1 MLEMIPQGL
10 VLLTSVSLAI
20 GVLNLSKINTLTQ
33 ELSSIET
40 LARVDI
46 LCLDKTGTL
55 TQGKLKVHQTIYFDK
70 DEEKINEVLG
80 TIAACEKEQNISSK
94 AIKDKYTKNMKWP
107 VKKAILFSSKNK
119 WQAIEFEKKGTWV
132 LGAPDI
138 IIPKNE
144 DKILEQANDT
154 AKNGYRVL
162 ALLESPEKIKGQS
175 LPGDLK
181 TKCLIALE
189 DEIREDAVEIIGD
202 FRNQGVDI
210 KIISG
215 DNIRTI
221 RNLVSSLGLE
231 GRTVDLNETPE
242 ILNNLQSEIED
253 IVAFGRVSPE
263 HKQKII
269 EALQKNG
276 HIVAMTGDGIND
288 ILALKQSNCGIAM
301 GTGNDATKA
310 VSKFVLLDS
319 KFSSIPEIVKQG
331 CRVINNISRSA
342 SLFITK
348 TVYSVILSLLFSLGQ
363 MAYPFLAIQLSIISV
378 ATIGMPGFLLAFE
391 PNDGKVRGTLL
402 KKIIYNAIPTGIV
415 MGLLI
420 FGITVFKNYLFEG
433 GIFAKIFGINTI
445 SSLELST
452 VFIIIIGLIQI
463 WTLIDISRPLTLYRK
478 GVIVIIMLLF
488 IAGLTIPLSVEFFN
502 LATLNLE
509 LVLLAASISGISIA
523 VIWILKKIMR
533 KTVFRKEVEI

>member
-1 MLEMIPQGL
+1 MIPQGL

-55 TQGKLKVHQTIYFDK
+55 TEGNLRVVDTIYFNK
-70 DEEKINEVLG
+70 DEEYLNKVLG
-80 TIAACEKEQNISSK
+80 TIATCEKEQNISSQ
-94 AIKDKYTKNMKWP
+94 AIKERYRENMNWVVKNT
-107 VKKAILFSSKNK
+107 VLFSSKNK
-119 WQAIEFEKKGTWV
+119 WQAIEFEGKGTWV

-138 IIPKNE
+138 IIPKGE
-144 DKILEQANDT
+144 KEIVEKANDI
-154 AKNGYRVL
+154 AQNGYRVL
-162 ALLESPEKIKGQS
+162 ALLKSSQGIEGEM
-175 LPGDLK
+175 LPKNLK
-181 TKCLIALE
+181 TQCLIVLE
-189 DEIREDAVEIIGD
+189 DELRADAAEIIGN
-202 FRNQGVDI
+202 FRDQGVAI

-221 RNLVSSLGLE
+221 KNIVNSLGLE
-231 GRTVDLNETPE
+231 GRTVDLNESPE
-242 ILNNLQSEIED
+242 IMDNLQNEIED

-269 EALQKNG
+269 EAYQKNG

-391 PNDGKVRGTLL
+391 PNYGKVRGSLL

-420 FGITVFKNYLFEG
+420 FGITVFKDSLFGEG
-433 GIFAKIFGINTI
+433 IVTKIFGMTSI
-445 SSLELST
+445 SDLELST

-463 WTLIDISRPLTLYRK
+463 WTLIEISRPLTLYRK
-478 GVIVIIMLLF
+478 GVIVVIILLF
-488 IAGLTIPLSVEFFN
+488 VAGLTIPLSVEFFN

-509 LVLLAASISGISIA
+509 LVMLSVSISAIAISI
-523 VIWILKKIMR
+523 IWILKKITR
-533 KTVFRKEVEI
+533 RTVFRKEVEI